1 MIVRMYCTKLEIATS
16 LQYIHS
22 YQTGF
27 EKIREFYA
35 NMCEL
40 LAYLEKSRTAARDDN
55 NNNAHSSSGSACA
68 EQLRSRRA
76 ASTRGKSMQ
85 DKMQMLLEQIA
96 NAAQRLGAKANV
108 PGIMVKA
115 ELESVLKTFK
125 DVVNDVLQV
134 RDVYRNTMRQK
145 RKMEG
150 EVLSML
156 HNFQVR
162 TWSFINRYSHSRR
175 PSRDTTLLHQ
185 K

>member
-1 MIVRMYCTKLEIATS
+1 
-16 LQYIHS
+16 
-22 YQTGF
+22 
-27 EKIREFYA
+27 
-35 NMCEL
+35 MCEL
-40 LAYLEKSRTAARDDN
+40 LAYLEKSRTTARDDN
-55 NNNAHSSSGSACA
+55 NNAASSGSACA

-162 TWSFINRYSHSRR
+162 TWSLINRYSLSRR
-175 PSRDTTLLHQ
+175 TSHRATLLHRNNPSY
-185 K
+185 

>member
-1 MIVRMYCTKLEIATS
+1 
-16 LQYIHS
+16 
-22 YQTGF
+22 
-27 EKIREFYA
+27 
-35 NMCEL
+35 MCEL
-40 LAYLEKSRTAARDDN
+40 LAYLEKSRTTARDDN
-55 NNNAHSSSGSACA
+55 NNAASSGSACA

-156 HNFQVR
+156 HNIQVR
-162 TWSFINRYSHSRR
+162 INF
-175 PSRDTTLLHQ
+175 LHVHTHVHVHVPVYEIGSA
-185 K
+185 